1 MTPQKQDGEKYEF
14 RCWRCDSIIRF
25 CKPMVICK
33 RCFMVLDSKNFLK
46 DNPVRENPRIAWTK
60 QEAIQ
65 LEKEKW
71 KGETV
76 VLEKAK

>member
-1 MTPQKQDGEKYEF
+1 
-14 RCWRCDSIIRF
+14 
-25 CKPMVICK
+25 MVICK